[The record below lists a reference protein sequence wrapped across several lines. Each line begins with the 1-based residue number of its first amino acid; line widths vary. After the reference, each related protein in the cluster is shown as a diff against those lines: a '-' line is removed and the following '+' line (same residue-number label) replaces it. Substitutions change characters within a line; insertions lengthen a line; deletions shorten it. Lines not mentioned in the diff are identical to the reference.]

1 MISQRFFESYV
12 GGDSDS
18 AHHQC
23 RDSTDCHQNGH
34 CVVAATS
41 GYVCECLPGYRGDG
55 VRQCMTADQCNP
67 VDHSSCH
74 QNAECVYGETER
86 AYVCKC
92 IRGFTG
98 DGVRCVPHARPQTC
112 REEPRLCHANAQCV
126 YKHDE
131 NTFVCIC
138 KPGSVGDGY
147 HKCET
152 QEASRCSNCS
162 SHAHC
167 SQTPSGGW
175 QCRCNAGYHGN
186 GHVCAAMTSCLD
198 DRSICDSHAE
208 CVPGEGG
215 HYVCNCHYG
224 YQGNGRTCIPDFQ
237 SKDDTLLISRGM
249 AIFHRGVNPETPGKQ
264 LIVIPHHIAVGLDY
278 DCKEGRIIWSDI
290 SGHSIRSA
298 SLNGTDHKSFY
309 ANELSSPEGIAVDWS
324 SRNVYYAD
332 SLNDEIGVASLD
344 GKYQKALVTEGLVN
358 PRALAL
364 DMHNRHLYYTDW
376 HRENPVIGRVDMDGQ
391 NNRIFLNDDIH
402 LPNGITILPNRRE
415 LCWVDAGNHR
425 LSCIGLDGNNRR
437 VVFAPLQYPFG
448 LTHSNEARFYWTDWK
463 DTRVH
468 SVGIY
473 GNGYTS
479 FPISLGGSGKVYG
492 ILSVPKH
499 CSAPHTGCSV
509 ENGGCSYL
517 CLPGQKG
524 VRCECPSNVAVKGC

>member
-264 LIVIPHHIAVGLDY
+264 VP
-278 DCKEGRIIWSDI
+278 
-290 SGHSIRSA
+290 
-298 SLNGTDHKSFY
+298 SF
-309 ANELSSPEGIAVDWS
+309 
-324 SRNVYYAD
+324 
-332 SLNDEIGVASLD
+332 
-344 GKYQKALVTEGLVN
+344 
-358 PRALAL
+358 
-364 DMHNRHLYYTDW
+364 
-376 HRENPVIGRVDMDGQ
+376 
-391 NNRIFLNDDIH
+391 FL
-402 LPNGITILPNRRE
+402 T
-415 LCWVDAGNHR
+415 
-425 LSCIGLDGNNRR
+425 
-437 VVFAPLQYPFG
+437 
-448 LTHSNEARFYWTDWK
+448 
-463 DTRVH
+463 
-468 SVGIY
+468 
-473 GNGYTS
+473 
-479 FPISLGGSGKVYG
+479 
-492 ILSVPKH
+492 
-499 CSAPHTGCSV
+499 
-509 ENGGCSYL
+509 
-517 CLPGQKG
+517 
-524 VRCECPSNVAVKGC
+524 